1 MSVSR
6 HGADSVDWKLARGY
20 ELFGSI
26 GLDKAR
32 LHGPAMGMRLTDAHR
47 SRRQPSRSQRSNEHL
62 QVFELAEDV
71 GRDLGSRIS
80 AWIIRVVVILK

>member
-1 MSVSR
+1 
-6 HGADSVDWKLARGY
+6 
-20 ELFGSI
+20 
-26 GLDKAR
+26 
-32 LHGPAMGMRLTDAHR
+32 MGKRLTDAHR